1 MSANAQSSDPGQG
14 FGRERRL
21 TSAGQFRRVFVEPR
35 RVVLGGFVVL
45 YRSNGLDR
53 PRLGLAIS
61 KKCARRAI
69 DRNRLKRLARESF
82 RRAYRR
88 LPGVDIVVMCT
99 PRATAES
106 NQRLFDALEQVWIH
120 LESSSCVES

>member
-1 MSANAQSSDPGQG
+1 M
-14 FGRERRL
+14 
-21 TSAGQFRRVFVEPR
+21 
-35 RVVLGGFVVL
+35 L